1 MQLPPL
7 LNSLWHSL
15 TRPHPSIDDPED
27 QRRAYTLSVIMII
40 LLAITPLAL
49 IPIVSTAEHPEST
62 LVIGIVG
69 TLFGVFNYAVS
80 RTRYYRI
87 AGFLIF
93 LTISITCLSVAIFN
107 NGADVLVFLAFG
119 SLIAQLTLR
128 FRVAILVVSA
138 NMLATI
144 VLGITVPTWTEGI
157 AEEVFFVIIMS
168 VVIFVIGYTR
178 NRDLDHIQEQADL
191 LVATEWQMVELLL
204 ENEKVRILS
213 EFIRN
218 VSHDFRTPLSII
230 ATKAYLINKSK
241 SLEEQQRNMESINH
255 QIGRLTQLIDGML
268 AMSKLDS
275 DLEIE
280 METIDIGAVLEE
292 VVYKLNGMAGE
303 KQIKLHINLPETL
316 PRLHAN
322 TKWLEDA
329 LSEVIKNGIIYTPAG
344 GEVVINGTYDTQT
357 IIIEICDTGIGIP
370 EEDTDHIFER
380 LFRGDKTRASTG
392 GVGLGL
398 SIAKR
403 VVELHE
409 GEISVESTVGKGS
422 VFRITLPLSS
432 DPVAKRLMPTS

>member
-1 MQLPPL
+1 
-7 LNSLWHSL
+7 
-15 TRPHPSIDDPED
+15 
-27 QRRAYTLSVIMII
+27 
-40 LLAITPLAL
+40 
-49 IPIVSTAEHPEST
+49 
-62 LVIGIVG
+62 
-69 TLFGVFNYAVS
+69 
-80 RTRYYRI
+80 
-87 AGFLIF
+87 
-93 LTISITCLSVAIFN
+93 
-107 NGADVLVFLAFG
+107 
-119 SLIAQLTLR
+119 
-128 FRVAILVVSA
+128 
-138 NMLATI
+138 
-144 VLGITVPTWTEGI
+144 VLGIAVPTWTEGI
-157 AEEVFFVIIMS
+157 TEEVFFVIIMS

-191 LVATEWQMVELLL
+191 LVATEWQMVQLLL

-275 DLEIE
+275 DLGIEIE
-280 METIDIGAVLEE
+280 TVNIEAVLKEI
-292 VVYKLNGMAGE
+292 VYRLNDMAGE
-303 KQIKLHINLPETL
+303 KQIKLQLNLPETL
-316 PRLHAN
+316 PPLHAN

-329 LSEVIKNGIIYTPAG
+329 LSEVIKNGIMYTPAG
-344 GEVVINGTYDTQT
+344 GEVVINGSSDAQM

-432 DPVAKRLMPTS
+432 DPIAKRLMSTS